1 MSGSPDTTHGRR
13 WFRRLVW
20 LALALA
26 LPASALLV
34 WRERAAKPPL
44 PTLGRVPSFSLL
56 ERDGS
61 TVRREDLAG
70 RPWVADFIFTRC
82 VLSCPRLTAE
92 MKRLRERLPDR
103 EAVRL
108 VSLSVDP
115 EHDRPEVLAEYAARH
130 GIAPDDR
137 GWLFL
142 TGEHDP
148 VWALIRE
155 GFRVAVSRP
164 EPGPLAN
171 PLEPI
176 VHSTHFVL
184 VDATGEIRGYYS
196 AFDEEAVNRLLAD
209 LARLLATAP
218 RR

>member
-1 MSGSPDTTHGRR
+1 
-13 WFRRLVW
+13 
-20 LALALA
+20 
-26 LPASALLV
+26 
-34 WRERAAKPPL
+34 
-44 PTLGRVPSFSLL
+44 
-56 ERDGS
+56 
-61 TVRREDLAG
+61 
-70 RPWVADFIFTRC
+70 
-82 VLSCPRLTAE
+82 
-92 MKRLRERLPDR
+92 
-103 EAVRL
+103 
-108 VSLSVDP
+108 
-115 EHDRPEVLAEYAARH
+115 AEYAARH